1 VKRRSGEDTWRVAA
15 WENSS
20 VPGINITPEPLHFRG
35 GVLVFWGFDS
45 IDGDRLLVLRYFF
58 YIF

>member
-20 VPGINITPEPLHFRG
+20 VPGILFPEGQGYLYPCPSF
-35 GVLVFWGFDS
+35 F
-45 IDGDRLLVLRYFF
+45 GDAK
-58 YIF
+58 